1 MYYTNENIHHH
12 FVESMEQ
19 NKLTEEAID
28 ILINMGQLINN
39 KYHAHYMLETN
50 MYGYVHL
57 ARNWNRVKLYKNA
70 TLTFMSN
77 IYKNGLRDGVNRAQ
91 KDKKGWKRMF
101 FIKKDDLYNKFGI
114 TKDMFNSVIELETY
128 ENDFYYFSYNKDY
141 YDRWK
146 KISILSSN
154 DKLKKLI
161 DLLDYCIEYNISKK
175 EIFNIILKNNQRK
188 FEFHS
193 I

>member
-1 MYYTNENIHHH
+1 MYYTNENIHQH

-70 TLTFMSN
+70 TLTYMSN
-77 IYKNGLRDGVNRAQ
+77 VYKNGLRDGVNRAK

-146 KISILSSN
+146 KMSILSSN

>member
-1 MYYTNENIHHH
+1 MYYTNENIHQH

-146 KISILSSN
+146 KMSILSSN